1 MCMKRRELL
10 SQLSIVVAGA
20 VYLPSCKFTRED
32 VMLAY
37 THLNISSSE
46 LDLLKHIHAVMIPSD
61 PVIMGAS
68 DLALEDFVLVVVN
81 DCLEVEKRD
90 RFVRGLQSF
99 QAHAKEMSAME
110 FESLSAEESE
120 GLILKVLDREE
131 EEEDGDGNDAKFFLG
146 TTKELLIEGFMRS
159 EYVMTEIMPYEMAP
173 GGFSGKVKILPGEK
187 INIYG

>member
-1 MCMKRRELL
+1 MKRRELL

-20 VYLPSCKFTRED
+20 VYLPSCDFTSED
-32 VMLAY
+32 VMRAY
-37 THLNISSSE
+37 TNLNISSAE
-46 LDLLKHIHAVMIPSD
+46 MDLLKRIHAVMIPSD
-61 PVIMGAS
+61 PVIKGAP

-90 RFVRGLQSF
+90 RYVRGLKSF
-99 QAHAKEMSAME
+99 QAYGQEVSAKE
-110 FESLSAEESE
+110 FEAQSAEESE
-120 GLILKVLDREE
+120 GLILKVLDGEE
-131 EEEDGDGNDAKFFLG
+131 DEEDGDGNDANFFLG
-146 TTKELLIEGFMRS
+146 TTKELLIQGFMRS